1 MDGEYYCNGCS
12 WQCCGEECECGTRDI
27 NRDQC
32 EIFRERDIYAAWDNV
47 GEPTLSMDFMGPH
60 RLLLAMK
67 KDPTLRELLKID
79 MKNDLRKQR
88 YNIKYYVDSEEVIA
102 KYIADQCG
110 LTEFSQTE
118 ILTCLGLYEILG
130 LPLQNGA
137 KAFFPQLVHV
147 KHSCCPNSYLHVNAD
162 GTIMMK
168 ASVNIMK
175 GDRVTRSVVDVMKCS
190 LFRRKELEKEYFI
203 DCECDR
209 CCDGTEFGT
218 HYGGIISPEWGDHV
232 FSPSDPRVEAS
243 PWVSDQAPG
252 AELSGPECCRE
263 LDLLRRKCE
272 EGIQDTQGSASTIEF
287 ILSNPG
293 EWDVLPRHGQIMM
306 DVKKCL
312 VNAYGNVYGSTYDVL
327 PIEKI
332 KTKIDICEE
341 LLSLYEKFHPGLNYA
356 AAMLHYEAAN
366 AVCGLVARG
375 DKSLVNVGLR
385 HCEAVMKICDVE
397 IPGSLYDQLKQ
408 FMMGLLSGLQSL

>member
-1 MDGEYYCNGCS
+1 
-12 WQCCGEECECGTRDI
+12 
-27 NRDQC
+27 
-32 EIFRERDIYAAWDNV
+32 
-47 GEPTLSMDFMGPH
+47 MDFMGPH

-67 KDPTLRELLKID
+67 KDSKLRELLKID
-79 MKNDLRKQR
+79 MKNDLRKLR

-102 KYIADQCG
+102 RYISDQCG

-118 ILTCLGLYEILG
+118 ILTCLGLFEIYG

-137 KAFFPQLVHV
+137 KAFFPQVVYV
-147 KHSCCPNSYLHVNAD
+147 KHSCRPNSYLHVNAD
-162 GTIMMK
+162 GTILMK
-168 ASVNIMK
+168 ASVNISK
-175 GDRVTRSVVDVMKCS
+175 GDKVTRSLVDVMKCS
-190 LFRRKELEKEYFI
+190 LFRRKELEKDFFI
-203 DCECDR
+203 DCDCDR

-218 HYGGIISPEWGDHV
+218 QFGGIIWPELCGHV
-232 FSPSDPRVEAS
+232 FSPSNPRDEAS

-252 AELSGPECCRE
+252 AEVGGAECSRE

-272 EGIQDTQGSASTIEF
+272 EGIRDTQGSASTIEF

-293 EWDVLPRHGQIMM
+293 EWDVLPRRGQIMM

-312 VNAYGNVYGSTYDVL
+312 VQAYGNVYGSTYDVL

-341 LLSLYEKFHPGLNYA
+341 LLSLYETFHPGLNYA

-375 DKSLVNVGLR
+375 DKSLVSVGLR
-385 HCEAVMKICDVE
+385 HCEVVMKICNVE
-397 IPGSLYDQLKQ
+397 IPGSLYDKLNQ
-408 FMMGLLSGLQSL
+408 FIVGLLSGLQSL